1 MHITCS
7 GFTEACLFGYFT
19 ETNLQATRELLTI
32 PWSAMQ
38 VVLIS
43 GEAVQIGP
51 ALGRAET
58 QLGGIALVALFL
70 VFSLFGMLLNWS
82 MFLCTMSNSALTTTI
97 VGVLKVGYCL
107 INAEY

>member
-1 MHITCS
+1 
-7 GFTEACLFGYFT
+7 
-19 ETNLQATRELLTI
+19 
-32 PWSAMQ
+32 MQ